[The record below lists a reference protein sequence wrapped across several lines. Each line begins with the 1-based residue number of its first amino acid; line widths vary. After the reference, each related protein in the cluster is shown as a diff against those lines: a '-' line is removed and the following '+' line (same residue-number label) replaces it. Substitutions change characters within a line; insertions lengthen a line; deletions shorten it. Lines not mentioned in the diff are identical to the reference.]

1 MRVVLEIV
9 PEKFI
14 SYDGVKM
21 FQHTYGRLDDS
32 ELGEPKSA
40 DTVRL
45 ERELERRGLK

>member
-1 MRVVLEIV
+1 MEQREVA

-21 FQHTYGRLDDS
+21 FQHTYGKLDES
-32 ELGEPKSA
+32 KLGEPKSA

-45 ERELERRGLK
+45 ARELEDRGLE